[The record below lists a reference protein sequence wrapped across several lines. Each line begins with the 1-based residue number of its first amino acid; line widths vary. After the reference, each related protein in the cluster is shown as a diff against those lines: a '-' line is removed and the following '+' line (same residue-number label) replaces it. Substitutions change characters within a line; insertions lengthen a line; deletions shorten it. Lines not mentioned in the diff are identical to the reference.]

1 MAGPGVLTFSWKFV
15 GDRYDDELSVL
26 VDSEEAS
33 RGTNTAWEA
42 ATVEIAGA
50 GSHEVVWRFRR
61 TSWSSRD
68 DACGWLKDIA
78 FAPAGGG
85 GGDVEAD
92 IGGNPVR
99 LERGEDGRTYR
110 ATVPAGTDPADV
122 AIKVDGADVTK
133 GFRRSVEGTT
143 FTAVLLD
150 PYDVP
155 KEEGAPGALWT
166 DNGNGTVTLNVAVVP
181 GLYYSAASVGAVSA
195 FKRPAGPTPSAGAPI
210 VLDKPGGSTG
220 FFGVWVATEPIPA
233 EE

>member
-1 MAGPGVLTFSWKFV
+1 M
-15 GDRYDDELSVL
+15 
-26 VDSEEAS
+26 DSEEAS

-166 DNGNGTVTLNVAVVP
+166 DNGNGTVTLNVTVVP
-181 GLYYSAASVGAVSA
+181 GLYYAATSAGSVSA
-195 FKRPAGPTPSAGAPI
+195 CKRPAAPAPSTGAPI
-210 VLDKPGGSTG
+210 TLGKPEGPNG
-220 FFGVWVATEPIPA
+220 FFGVWVDPQAIPA
-233 EE
+233 ET